1 AVFLVTLG
9 LALLVVGWLYARDAP
24 VRAGLQLDAQHHL
37 ASVRELARGEF
48 PPRHNLIAGSLPQG
62 HYGPYLVALGWV
74 ARVTGLGPR
83 PVLYAAGLLNLAAF
97 AVLFRAAARM
107 LVSPAAGRWAVPAL
121 LLLWGPWPSLVL
133 TWPAL
138 GWPGTTSLADV
149 QNFFYP
155 QQAGLVLLL
164 AVAVVAGQ
172 ALTVRRA
179 ALLVG

>member
-24 VRAGLQLDAQHHL
+24 VRAGLQLDAQHHF

-48 PPRHNLIAGSLPQG
+48 PPRHNLIPGYLPQG

-74 ARVTGLGPR
+74 ARVTGLSPR
-83 PVLYAAGLLNLAAF
+83 AVLYAAGLLNLTAF
-97 AVLFRAAARM
+97 ALLFRAVAP
-107 LVSPAAGRWAVPAL
+107 SAGRWAVPAF
-121 LLLWGPWPSLVL
+121 LLLWGPWPGFVL
-133 TWPAL
+133 TWPSL

-155 QQAGLVLLL
+155 QQ
-164 AVAVVAGQ
+164 
-172 ALTVRRA
+172 
-179 ALLVG
+179 